1 MKAVVSTP
9 GGERWAELRDVPM
22 PEPGPD
28 ELLVEVH
35 AAGINRGELTLV
47 QIREDFRPGQEIAGV
62 VADGPRKG
70 ERVVGLAD
78 WHGWAEYATV
88 PEHRTVPLPDGI
100 DFATAAALPMA
111 GNTAL
116 NLIRLGGDLLGRNVT
131 ITGAS
136 GGVGVIAT
144 QLARLG
150 GANVNA
156 VSGVTEDSP
165 DGQHLI
171 LESVGGASL
180 DQAIA
185 KIATGGLIL
194 VFGNSSKERSTIDF
208 RDFAGRDRV
217 RVQTFFSAHYEHL
230 AADNLRTL
238 LGLVEAGRLQV
249 QVGLETP
256 LAEANDALDALDQ
269 RRVPGKAILTVEH

>member
-1 MKAVVSTP
+1 MQAVVSTP
-9 GGERWAELRDVPM
+9 GGERWAELREVPD

-28 ELLVEVH
+28 ELLVQVH

-47 QIREDFRPGQEIAGV
+47 QMREDFRPGQEIAGV
-62 VADGPRKG
+62 VASGPRQG

-78 WHGWAEYATV
+78 WHGWAEYASV
-88 PEHRTVPLPDGI
+88 PEHRTVPLPEEI

-111 GNTAL
+111 GATAL
-116 NLIRLGGDLLGRNVT
+116 NLVRLGGDLLGRNVT
-131 ITGAS
+131 VTGAS
-136 GGVGVIAT
+136 GGVGVIAV
-144 QLARLG
+144 QLARLA
-150 GANVNA
+150 GANVTA
-156 VSGVTEDSP
+156 VSAVTEDSP

-171 LESVGGASL
+171 LESVGGASF

-185 KIATGGLIL
+185 KVATGGLIL

-217 RVQTFFSAHYEHL
+217 RIQSFFSAHYEHL

-238 LGLVEAGRLQV
+238 LGLVADGRLQV
-249 QVGLETP
+249 EVGLETP
-256 LAEANDALDALDQ
+256 LAEVNDALDALSE
-269 RRVPGKAILTVEH
+269 RRVRGKAILRVAR

>member
-1 MKAVVSTP
+1 MQAVVSTP
-9 GGERWAELRDVPM
+9 GGERWAELREIPT

-28 ELLVEVH
+28 ELLVQVH

-47 QIREDFRPGQEIAGV
+47 QTREDFRPGQEIAGV
-62 VADGPRKG
+62 VAAGPRQG

-88 PEHRTVPLPDGI
+88 PEHRTVALPDGI
-100 DFATAAALPMA
+100 EFATAAALPMA
-111 GNTAL
+111 GSTAL
-116 NLIRLGGDLLGRNVT
+116 NLIRLSGDLLDRNVT
-131 ITGAS
+131 VTGAS

-144 QLARLG
+144 QLARLA
-150 GANVNA
+150 GANVNGVSA
-156 VSGVTEDSP
+156 VTDDSP

-171 LESVGGASL
+171 LESVGGTSL

-185 KIATGGLIL
+185 KIATDGLIL
-194 VFGNSSKERSTIDF
+194 VYGNSSKERSTIDF
-208 RDFAGRDRV
+208 RDFAGRNRV

-238 LGLVEAGRLQV
+238 LELVGDGRLKV
-249 QVGLETP
+249 QVGLQTP
-256 LAEANDALDALDQ
+256 LAEVNDALDALDR
-269 RRVPGKAILTVEH
+269 RRVAGKAILTVSH

>member
-9 GGERWAELRDVPM
+9 GGERWAELREVPT

-28 ELLVEVH
+28 ELLVQVH

-47 QIREDFRPGQEIAGV
+47 QMREDFQPGQEIAGV
-62 VADGPRKG
+62 VASGPRQG

-88 PEHRTVPLPDGI
+88 PGHRTVALPDAI

-111 GNTAL
+111 GSTAL

-131 ITGAS
+131 VTGAS

-144 QLARLG
+144 QLARLA
-150 GANVNA
+150 GANVTA
-156 VSGVTEDSP
+156 VSAVTEDVP
-165 DGQHLI
+165 DGQHVV

-194 VFGNSSKERSTIDF
+194 VFGNSAKERSTIDF

-238 LGLVEAGRLQV
+238 LGLVADGRLEV

-256 LAEANDALDALDQ
+256 LAEVNDALDALDQ
-269 RRVPGKAILTVEH
+269 RRVPGKAVLRMEH

>member
-1 MKAVVSTP
+1 MAVVSTP
-9 GGERWAELRDVPM
+9 GGDRWAELRDVPT

-47 QIREDFRPGQEIAGV
+47 QMREDFRPGQEIAGV

-88 PEHRTVPLPDGI
+88 PDHRTVPLPDDI
-100 DFATAAALPMA
+100 SFATAAALPMA

-116 NLIRLGGDLLGRNVT
+116 NLIRLSGDLLGRNVT
-131 ITGAS
+131 VTGAS
-136 GGVGVIAT
+136 GGVGVIAV
-144 QLARLG
+144 QLARLA
-150 GANVNA
+150 GANVTA
-156 VSGVTEDSP
+156 VSAVTEDVAE
-165 DGQHLI
+165 GQDVI
-171 LESVGGASL
+171 LESAGGASL
-180 DQAIA
+180 DRALA
-185 KIATGGLIL
+185 KVALGGLVL
-194 VFGNSSKERSTIDF
+194 VFGNSSKEPSKLDF

-217 RVQTFFSAHYEHL
+217 RVQSFFSAHYEHL

-238 LGLVEAGRLQV
+238 LGLVADGRLDV

-256 LAEANDALDALDQ
+256 LAEVNDALDALDG
-269 RRVPGKAILTVEH
+269 RLVSGKAILVPR

>member
-1 MKAVVSTP
+1 MQAVVSTP
-9 GGERWAELRDVPM
+9 GGERWAELRELPT

-47 QIREDFRPGQEIAGV
+47 QMREDFRPGQEIAGV

-88 PEHRTVPLPDGI
+88 PEHRTVPLPDDI

-116 NLIRLGGDLLGRNVT
+116 NLIRLSGDLLGRNVT
-131 ITGAS
+131 VTGAS
-136 GGVGVIAT
+136 GGVGVIAV
-144 QLARLG
+144 QLARLA
-150 GANVNA
+150 GANVEA
-156 VSGVTEDSP
+156 VSAVTDEVAE
-165 DGQHLI
+165 GQDVI
-171 LESVGGASL
+171 LESAGGASL
-180 DQAIA
+180 DQALA
-185 KIATGGLIL
+185 KVALGGLIL
-194 VFGNSSKERSTIDF
+194 VFGNSSKEPSTLDF
-208 RDFAGRDRV
+208 RNFAGRDRV
-217 RVQTFFSAHYEHL
+217 RVQSFFSAHYEHL

-238 LGLVEAGRLQV
+238 LGLVAAGRLHV
-249 QVGLETP
+249 EVGLETP
-256 LAEANDALDALDQ
+256 LAEVNDALDALDQ
-269 RRVPGKAILTVEH
+269 RRVPGKAILRPR

>member
-9 GGERWAELRDVPM
+9 GGERWAELRELPA

-35 AAGINRGELTLV
+35 AAGINRGELMLV
-47 QIREDFRPGQEIAGV
+47 RMREDFRPGQEIAGV
-62 VADGPRKG
+62 VADGPRQG

-78 WHGWAEYATV
+78 WHGWAEYAAV
-88 PEHRTVPLPDGI
+88 PEHRTVTLPDGI

-111 GNTAL
+111 GSTAL
-116 NLIRLGGDLLGRNVT
+116 NLLRLGGDLLGRNVT
-131 ITGAS
+131 VTGAS
-136 GGVGVIAT
+136 GGVGGIAV

-150 GANVNA
+150 GANVTA
-156 VSGVTEDSP
+156 VSAVTEDVA
-165 DGQHLI
+165 DGQDVI

-185 KIATGGLIL
+185 KIALGGLIL
-194 VFGNSSKERSTIDF
+194 VFGNSSQEPATIDF
-208 RDFAGRDRV
+208 RTYAGRDRV
-217 RVQTFFSAHYEHL
+217 RIQSFFSGHYEHL
-230 AADNLRTL
+230 AAGNLRTL
-238 LGLVEAGRLQV
+238 LGLVADGRLQV

-256 LAEANDALDALDQ
+256 LADVNEALDALDQ
-269 RRVPGKAILTVEH
+269 RRVRGKAILRPR